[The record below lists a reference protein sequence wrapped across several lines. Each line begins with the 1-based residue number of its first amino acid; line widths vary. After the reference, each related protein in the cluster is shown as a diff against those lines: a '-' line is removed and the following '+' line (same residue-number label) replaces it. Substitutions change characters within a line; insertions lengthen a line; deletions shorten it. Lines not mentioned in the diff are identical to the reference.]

1 MKICVIPDTQCKPG
15 VDLTYLSHIGQYIL
29 EKKPDVVIHL
39 GDHADMPSLSSYDV
53 GKKSFEGR
61 RYKDDI
67 QAAQTGM
74 EMLLAPIQDYNHRM
88 RKARKGTYVPRMV
101 LTLGNH
107 EERINKAVNNDAK
120 LEGVLSTDD
129 LKYKEYGW
137 EVYPFLEVVV
147 IGGVAFSHYFVSGPL
162 GRPVG
167 SAALTLSKKHMS
179 TVAGHQQG
187 LQIAMAHRGDG
198 KRLTSIIA
206 GSCYTHDEDYM
217 GPQGNKHWRGIIM
230 MHNVIDGEFDVMPVS
245 LDYLGNKYG
254 SK

>member
-1 MKICVIPDTQCKPG
+1 MKILYIPDCQVKPG
-15 VDLTYLSHIGQYIL
+15 VDLSYLSHVGQYIV
-29 EKKPDVVIHL
+29 EKKPDVIVNG
-39 GDHADMPSLSSYDV
+39 GDFADMPSLSSYDI

-67 QAAQTGM
+67 AAAAQGM
-74 EMLLAPIQDYNHRM
+74 ELLLAPIQEYNYIM
-88 RKARKGTYVPRMV
+88 RKQRHRQYNPRMV

-107 EERINKAVNNDAK
+107 EARIDKAVNNDSK

-147 IGGVAFSHYFVSGPL
+147 IGGVAFSHYFISGPL

-206 GSCYTHDEDYM
+206 GSCYTHDEDFM

-230 MHNVIDGEFDVMPVS
+230 MHNVVDGEFDVMPVS
-245 LDYLGNKYG
+245 LDYLKSKYDN
-254 SK
+254 